1 MRYCN
6 GFVSQMELLD
16 APRSE
21 LRNRRQALRV
31 RATQYL
37 SKVGLIRDL
46 GGGWA

>member
-31 RATQYL
+31 RAAQYL
-37 SKVGLIRDL
+37 PKVGLIRDL